1 MFSLHLKDIYEV
13 NILLKEYILHSLP
26 VLCGEKNEIYNFI
39 AERLF
44 LEDKLWIVTLNALMY
59 MEYLKGNEYSEAL
72 KKASFSIPDGVGI
85 VKLLKKKGIET
96 ERCPGYDTM
105 EFLLRLSKE
114 RNYNVYLLGSKEDA
128 VKRASDNIVNKFGI
142 SIVGYHHG
150 YFDWNMEEEIVE
162 DINNK
167 KVDLLFVGM
176 GIPKQEIFIKRNIET
191 IDAKLLMG
199 VGGSFDVLAG
209 EVKRAP
215 QFYQKLGLEWL
226 YRMVKEPRRIKK
238 IPDLV
243 KFYLRMFQNKD

>member
-1 MFSLHLKDIYEV
+1 V
-13 NILLKEYILHSLP
+13 NILPIEYLLNSLTI
-26 VLCGEKNEIYNFI
+26 LCGEKKEIYNFI
-39 AERLF
+39 AEKLF

-59 MEYLKGNEYSEAL
+59 MEYIKGNEYSVAL
-72 KKASFSIPDGVGI
+72 KEASFSIPDGVGI

-105 EFLLRLSKE
+105 EFLLRLSTKQ
-114 RNYNVYLLGSKEDA
+114 NYKVYLLGSTEEA
-128 VKRASDNIVNKFGI
+128 VKKASENIVNKFGTA
-142 SIVGYHHG
+142 IVGYHHG
-150 YFDWNMEEEIVE
+150 YFDWNMESEIVE

-167 KVDLLFVGM
+167 KADLVFVGM
-176 GIPKQEIFIKRNIET
+176 GIPKQEIFIKRNIES
-191 IDAKLLMG
+191 INAKLLMG

-215 QFYQKLGLEWL
+215 QFYQKLGLEWF
-226 YRMVKEPRRIKK
+226 YRMIKEPRRIKK